1 MNDSAGYGQ
10 FCPVS
15 MAAEIVCTRWTPLI
29 LREFFCGSTRF
40 NDLRRGVPKMSPALL
55 SKRLKELEAAGVI
68 ATSLRADGN
77 PDYRLTAMGEE
88 LKPLVMALGEWGH
101 RWIESSVSLR
111 NLDPSLLMWD
121 MRRNLDPRPLPGRRC
136 TIQFLY
142 PELVE
147 GDRNWWLV
155 IEDGTVD
162 LCKIDPGHE
171 IDLLVRGS
179 LRSMTAVWMG
189 MTTMAQELAAG
200 RIEIDGE
207 RRIAQSIG
215 KWLGLSHFAPLK
227 RKVA

>member
-1 MNDSAGYGQ
+1 MTDKARYGQ

-15 MAAEIVCTRWTPLI
+15 MAAEIVCTRWTALI

-40 NDLRRGVPKMSPALL
+40 NDLRRGLPKMSPALL

-68 ATSLRADGN
+68 VAVQRADGSSE
-77 PDYRLTAMGEE
+77 YRLTPMGQE
-88 LKPLVMALGEWGH
+88 LEPLVIGLGEWGH

-121 MRRNLDPRPLPGRRC
+121 MRRNLNPRPLAARRC

-142 PELVE
+142 PELVA

-155 IEDGTVD
+155 VENGTVD
-162 LCKIDPGHE
+162 LCRVDPGHD
-171 IDLLVRGS
+171 IDLLIRGS

-189 MTTMAQELAAG
+189 MSTIVLEVEAG

-207 RRIAQSIG
+207 RQIAGSIG
-215 KWLGLSHFAPLK
+215 TWLGLSNFAPLK
-227 RKVA
+227 RNVA